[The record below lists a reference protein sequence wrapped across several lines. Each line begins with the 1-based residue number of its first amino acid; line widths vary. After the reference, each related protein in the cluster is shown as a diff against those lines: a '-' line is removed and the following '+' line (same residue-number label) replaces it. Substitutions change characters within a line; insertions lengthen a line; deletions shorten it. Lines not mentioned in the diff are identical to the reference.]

1 MAANVALIVGVLVFA
16 LGALV
21 GAMWEYSRKGGTYDT
36 EHELLQVQHWLSSRS
51 LGNVTPYHLS
61 HRRDPADKAV
71 QGEPRRTIR
80 RAS

>member
-1 MAANVALIVGVLVFA
+1 MAANIAVVVGVLVFA

-21 GAMWEYSRKGGTYDT
+21 GAFWEYSRKGGTYDT
-36 EHELLQVQHWLSSRS
+36 EHELLQVEQWLSSRS
-51 LGNVTPYHLS
+51 LGNVTPYHLN

-71 QGEPRRTIR
+71 HGGPRRAIR